1 MKKIISLL
9 LALAMV
15 LVFAGCVAKE
25 PTKTPD
31 ADKTVKAN
39 VFMISGPTGIGAVNL
54 MSADEAGTAKGDYEF
69 TVVTAPTEIVA
80 KISNKEADIAA
91 VATNMA
97 STIYNKTNG
106 GVTVLAVNTLGV
118 LNVLTNGTEINTLAD
133 LKGKKVYTTGQ
144 GANPEYVID
153 YLLEKNGVNP
163 DTDVDLQFKAEG
175 TELVS
180 VWATDPTAVIIA
192 PQPVASS
199 VLAKYKGS
207 KLAIDLT
214 DEWDK
219 VGDNSA
225 LMMGCVIVRNEF
237 LNANKATVDL
247 FLEEYEASIK
257 KATEDLDGTAALCEK
272 YGIVAKAAV
281 AKKAIPASNICFVTG
296 NEMKTN
302 LSGYL
307 AVLFAADKK
316 AVGSKLP
323 ADDFYYEK

>member
-1 MKKIISLL
+1 
-9 LALAMV
+9 MV
-15 LVFAGCVAKE
+15 LVFAGCGAKE
-25 PTKTPD
+25 PTKTPA

-69 TVVTAPTEIVA
+69 TVVANPTEIVA

-118 LNVLTNGTEINTLAD
+118 LNVLTNGTEIKTLAD

-219 VGDNSA
+219 VGENSA

-296 NEMKTN
+296 NEMKTK

-316 AVGSKLP
+316 AVGDKLP

>member
-1 MKKIISLL
+1 MKKLVSLL
-9 LALAMV
+9 LVFV
-15 LVFAGCVAKE
+15 LVFAFASCGE
-25 PTKTPD
+25 KTPTPQ
-31 ADKTVKAN
+31 TVKAN

-69 TVVTAPTEIVA
+69 TVVAAPTEIVA

-118 LNVLTNGTEINTLAD
+118 LNVLTNGTEITSLAD

-153 YLLEKNGVNP
+153 YLLTKNGVNP
-163 DTDVDLQFKAEG
+163 DTDLDLQFKAEG
-175 TELVS
+175 TELVT
-180 VWATDPTAVIIA
+180 VWATEPDAVIIA
-192 PQPVASS
+192 PQPVATSI
-199 VLAKYKGS
+199 LNKYEDS
-207 KLAIDLT
+207 KLTIDLT
-214 DEWDK
+214 DEWEK
-219 VGDNSA
+219 VGDGSA

-237 LNANKATVDL
+237 LSQNPDTVKL

-257 KATEDLDGTAALCEK
+257 KANEDVDGTAALCEK
-272 YGIVAKAAV
+272 FGIVAKAAL
-281 AKKAIPASNICFVTG
+281 AKKAIPASNVCFVTG
-296 NEMKTN
+296 SEMKTK

-316 AVGSKLP
+316 AVGGKLP
-323 ADDFYYEK
+323 ADDFYYEG